1 MKKIVSVLLILTLLF
16 AFSACA
22 KTGSE
27 AETTTSDTMQTASTT
42 SAPEVETEPSSEHKA
57 VVIYFSRA
65 GEQYGVGT
73 IEKGN
78 TKIVAEI
85 IADKTGADLFEIEP
99 TDNRYDLSYDDLTDY
114 AKQEQKD
121 NVRPEYK
128 GSIDLS
134 PYDTVYLG
142 YPIWWGDLPMI
153 VYSFL
158 ENNDF
163 SGKTVYAFCTHAGS
177 GDAGTAGNI
186 AKTIPDAT
194 VSDDVLAIAGTTTQN
209 EQDKVLAE
217 VEEWLDEIK

>member
-1 MKKIVSVLLILTLLF
+1 MKKVISVILMLILLF

-27 AETTTSDTMQTASTT
+27 PETTVPDATPTASTSEASET
-42 SAPEVETEPSSEHKA
+42 ETEPTSEHKA
-57 VVIYFSRA
+57 IVVYFSRA

-78 TKIVAEI
+78 TAI
-85 IADKTGADLFEIEP
+85 IAEMIAEKTKADTFEIEP
-99 TDNRYDLSYDDLTDY
+99 TDSRYDLSYNDLTDY
-114 AKQEQKD
+114 AKQEQKEGA
-121 NVRPEYK
+121 RPEYK

-134 PYDTVYLG
+134 AYDTVYLG

-177 GDAGTAGNI
+177 GDAGTSRNI
-186 AKTIPDAT
+186 AKTIPNAT
-194 VSDDVLAIAGTTTQN
+194 VNDNVLAIAGTTAQN
-209 EQDKVLAE
+209 EQGKAQSD
-217 VEEWLDEIK
+217 VENWLKEIG